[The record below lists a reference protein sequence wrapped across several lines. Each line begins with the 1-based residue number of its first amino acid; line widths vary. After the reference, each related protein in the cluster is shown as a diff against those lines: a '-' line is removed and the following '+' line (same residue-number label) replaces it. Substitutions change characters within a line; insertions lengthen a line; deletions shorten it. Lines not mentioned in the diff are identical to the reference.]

1 MSSPPPREARG
12 GAPGGGAAG
21 GGAAG
26 AAGGAAAI
34 AALLAEQRGTTE
46 RLASLSNEMS
56 ADGMTTLPQTM
67 RLQLSIAQ
75 RLWLLTSN
83 ADERQLEQVAQ
94 ALAGV
99 AAVP

>member
-1 MSSPPPREARG
+1 
-12 GAPGGGAAG
+12 
-21 GGAAG
+21 
-26 AAGGAAAI
+26 
-34 AALLAEQRGTTE
+34 
-46 RLASLSNEMS
+46 
-56 ADGMTTLPQTM
+56 MTTLPQAM

>member
-1 MSSPPPREARG
+1 
-12 GAPGGGAAG
+12 
-21 GGAAG
+21 
-26 AAGGAAAI
+26 
-34 AALLAEQRGTTE
+34 
-46 RLASLSNEMS
+46 
-56 ADGMTTLPQTM
+56 MTTLPQTM